1 MKLDKEELARK
12 MAQDLAQSRAQ
23 IEVLMQEDLLDDH
36 GYPTE
41 AAQEI
46 IRLWHWSDPRGWFV
60 FINDLW
66 EFRLSAWSEG
76 TQPSERDKN
85 EWVYLYK
92 ISTGGWSGNE
102 SLIRAMQSNDML
114 WHTSWVQS
122 RRGGHYI
129 FEIEAL

>member
-1 MKLDKEELARK
+1 MKLDGEQLARM

-23 IEVLMQEDLLDDH
+23 IEVLMQEDLLDDD

-41 AAQEI
+41 AALEI

-60 FINDLW
+60 FIYDLW
-66 EFRLSAWSEG
+66 HMRSWGWGEG
-76 TQPSERDKN
+76 TQPDERDEN
-85 EWVYLYK
+85 EWVYLYE

-102 SLIRAMQSNDML
+102 SLISAMQSNDML

-129 FEIEAL
+129 FEIETL

>member
-60 FINDLW
+60 
-66 EFRLSAWSEG
+66 LSAWSEG
-76 TQPSERDKN
+76 TQPSERDKT
-85 EWVYLYK
+85 EWVYLYN
-92 ISTGGWSGNE
+92 ISTIGWSGNE

-129 FEIEAL
+129 FEIKDRYE